1 MARRS
6 EKELVQEVNDAL
18 STAMTTA
25 GDMLHLVPDGISVVG
40 ARRLANGGIIYT
52 LNSDEAATWLRE
64 PVALENMAQAVG
76 EGNSL
81 SLQLNNVI
89 VPFAPTTIDTENRD
103 TWRNIET
110 SSELAIGT
118 IRSVQFLKPV
128 EHHQQGQ
135 REAHLVVGFDSREQA
150 NKAIR
155 EGIIIEGKE
164 LQARKELPDASRCV
178 KCSILPRDHDA
189 KTCPNATKCGRCAG
203 GHATRDC
210 TVTDR
215 KKFHC
220 VNCKITGHGAVDR
233 NSCPSFLRATDVL
246 RSRHPE
252 SKYKYFVTEDPTT
265 W

>member
-1 MARRS
+1 LTNR
-6 EKELVQEVNDAL
+6 
-18 STAMTTA
+18 
-25 GDMLHLVPDGISVVG
+25 
-40 ARRLANGGIIYT
+40 GIIYT

-103 TWRNIET
+103 TWHNIET
-110 SSELAIGT
+110 SSELAIGM
-118 IRSVQFLKPV
+118 IRSVRFLKPV

-135 REAHLVVGFDSREQA
+135 QEAHLVVGFDSWEQA
-150 NKAIR
+150 NKTIR

-178 KCSILPRDHDA
+178 KCSILPQDHDA

-220 VNCKITGHGAVDR
+220 VNCKITGHGAIDR

-246 RSRHPE
+246 RSRHPKL
-252 SKYKYFVTEDPTT
+252 KYKYFVTEDPTT